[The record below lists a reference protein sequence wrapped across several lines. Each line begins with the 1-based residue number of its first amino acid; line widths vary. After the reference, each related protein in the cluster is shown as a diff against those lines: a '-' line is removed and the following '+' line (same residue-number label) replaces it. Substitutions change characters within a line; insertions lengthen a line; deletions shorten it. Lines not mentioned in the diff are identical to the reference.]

1 MVPFLVMML
10 TACRRPVPYPLRSH
24 VARLA
29 VITCAALVF
38 QMIHVEQLSAASAD
52 RPNIVFVLA
61 DDLGY
66 GDLGCYG
73 QRVIRT
79 PRLDQMAAEGMRF
92 TDFYAG
98 ATVCAPSRC
107 VLMTGQHL
115 GHCQVRGNA
124 GGDNMLRQSL
134 RDADITVAEALK
146 SADYATALIGKW
158 GLGEIDEPGHPLRQG
173 FDYFYG
179 YLNQVH
185 AHNYW
190 PEFLWRNLEKV
201 KLGNVVHRVSR
212 PYGGFPGG
220 WATKRMEYS
229 HDLFVAE
236 ALKWIE
242 SHKEEPFFLYLA
254 LTLPHANNEA
264 ARGTGNGAEVPDYGI
279 YAKRDWSDPDKG
291 HAAMITYL
299 DRDLGRL
306 LDHLRAL
313 GLAENTLVLFSSDNG
328 PHMESHND
336 PLRFN
341 PSGPLRGMK
350 RDLYEGGIRVPLIA
364 WWPGMIR
371 PGQVSGYVGYFGD
384 LMATVCELA
393 RVDTPPN
400 TDSISFLPTLLGQPD
415 SQKEHEYLYWEFY
428 ERGSAQAV
436 RWGNWKGVRK
446 PMITG
451 RIELYDVV
459 RDPGEKYDLSRRQDV
474 VREIRKIMEEAHVEH
489 PNWRVPAP
497 KEP

>member
-1 MVPFLVMML
+1 
-10 TACRRPVPYPLRSH
+10 
-24 VARLA
+24 
-29 VITCAALVF
+29 
-38 QMIHVEQLSAASAD
+38 
-52 RPNIVFVLA
+52 
-61 DDLGY
+61 
-66 GDLGCYG
+66 
-73 QRVIRT
+73 
-79 PRLDQMAAEGMRF
+79 
-92 TDFYAG
+92 
-98 ATVCAPSRC
+98 
-107 VLMTGQHL
+107 
-115 GHCQVRGNA
+115 
-124 GGDNMLRQSL
+124 
-134 RDADITVAEALK
+134 
-146 SADYATALIGKW
+146 
-158 GLGEIDEPGHPLRQG
+158 
-173 FDYFYG
+173 
-179 YLNQVH
+179 
-185 AHNYW
+185 
-190 PEFLWRNLEKV
+190 
-201 KLGNVVHRVSR
+201 
-212 PYGGFPGG
+212 
-220 WATKRMEYS
+220 
-229 HDLFVAE
+229 
-236 ALKWIE
+236 
-242 SHKEEPFFLYLA
+242 
-254 LTLPHANNEA
+254 
-264 ARGTGNGAEVPDYGI
+264 
-279 YAKRDWSDPDKG
+279 
-291 HAAMITYL
+291 MITYL